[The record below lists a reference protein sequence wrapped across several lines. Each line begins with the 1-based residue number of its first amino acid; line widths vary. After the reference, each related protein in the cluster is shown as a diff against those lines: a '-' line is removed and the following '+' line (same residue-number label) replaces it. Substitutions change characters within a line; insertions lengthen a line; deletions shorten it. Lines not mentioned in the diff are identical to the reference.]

1 MSCAEIVFTIRIEFK
16 GARAELNHFLKITT
30 RCMNLIQQIQL
41 NTTIT
46 NTIVAKRT
54 IFADLNSRT
63 LLRRMCK

>member
-1 MSCAEIVFTIRIEFK
+1 MSCAEIVFTVRIEFK

-30 RCMNLIQQIQL
+30 RCMNLIRQ
-41 NTTIT
+41 IT